1 MNSDFEQ
8 LTKAQA
14 LLAQALSC
22 ARSSMSN
29 NANLGDAKN
38 HMRHAIDKLQK
49 VNRKTQMKK
58 QVTQTE
64 HDNWWGQVVAGTV
77 NASVANVSQEAY
89 SKSLKELNMLIDSE
103 KKKLDDIE
111 NQVRPTQQKTELF
124 ND

>member
-1 MNSDFEQ
+1 MNSNFEQ
-8 LTKAQA
+8 LTKAQS

-22 ARSSMSN
+22 ARSSMTN
-29 NANLGDAKN
+29 NTNVVEAKN

-49 VNRKTQMKK
+49 FNRKTQMKK
-58 QVTQTE
+58 QVVNTE
-64 HDNWWGQVVAGTV
+64 HENWWGEVVAGTV
-77 NASVANVSQEAY
+77 NMANSNISQEAY
-89 SKSLKELNMLIDSE
+89 SRSLKELNMLIDSE